1 MADDSH
7 NLYFGVIVRICFV
20 IDSGRPNPDL
30 AWPRPA
36 SEGAWSG
43 GSLGKLQFTILR
55 SLECSIVHGQ
65 GKGQHA

>member
-20 IDSGRPNPDL
+20 IDSGQPNPDL

-43 GSLGKLQFTILR
+43 GRHLR
-55 SLECSIVHGQ
+55 WGRSENYHLEYYGP
-65 GKGQHA
+65 